1 MTANDRDALT
11 VADLL
16 CNHYKRGRQSTPCVL
31 APNHDGEHQD
41 ADGKTWFN
49 YGPLQHYQVVWM
61 SGHVET
67 FPAHQVTYPHRGLA
81 LFAGSVMGGMASE
94 QSAPRVQLHAE
105 IDGVW
110 QLMLSAREEDIRTM
124 RNVTG
129 GERL

>member
-1 MTANDRDALT
+1 MSETELT

-16 CNHYKRGRQSTPCVL
+16 CSLYRSGHKNTPCIL
-31 APNHDGEHQD
+31 DRNHDGEHRD
-41 ADGKTWFN
+41 ADGRTWFN
-49 YGPLQHYQVVWM
+49 RGPLQQYEITWM

-67 FPAHQVTYPHRGLA
+67 IPAHQVTYPHRGLA
-81 LFAGSVMGGMASE
+81 VSRSVVGMPAEGGA
-94 QSAPRVQLHAE
+94 ARVQLHAE
-105 IDGVW
+105 IDGRW